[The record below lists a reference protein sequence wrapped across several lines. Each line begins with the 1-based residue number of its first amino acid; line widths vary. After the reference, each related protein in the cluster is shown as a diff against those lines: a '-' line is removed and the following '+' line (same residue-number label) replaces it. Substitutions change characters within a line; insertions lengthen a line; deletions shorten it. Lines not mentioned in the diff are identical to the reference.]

1 MAKNNSLK
9 QRLKQ
14 AAKRR
19 ANRQSSPA
27 AGQLASPAAI
37 VDTETAGQSQ
47 SPQTQT
53 PQTQTPQT
61 QTPAGSGGKQG
72 AAVDSLVSCLLKYDQ
87 QQSPLNDRD
96 LLAALRS
103 LQRGYPSQDPTCIA
117 LYEQLLQVKQAS
129 QMTVH
134 ATRRA
139 VEQLIDLVRSYDK
152 ANSSSRAAISYLH
165 SVAD

>member
-1 MAKNNSLK
+1 MAKNDSLK

-27 AGQLASPAAI
+27 TGQLASPAAMGQA
-37 VDTETAGQSQ
+37 DTANQSQ
-47 SPQTQT
+47 SPQSQAT
-53 PQTQTPQT
+53 
-61 QTPAGSGGKQG
+61 AGSGGKQG
-72 AAVDSLVSCLLKYDQ
+72 AAVDSLVACLLKYDQ
-87 QQSPLNDRD
+87 HQAPLNDRD

>member
-1 MAKNNSLK
+1 MEPASQEL
-9 QRLKQ
+9 
-14 AAKRR
+14 AA
-19 ANRQSSPA
+19 N
-27 AGQLASPAAI
+27 
-37 VDTETAGQSQ
+37 
-47 SPQTQT
+47 
-53 PQTQTPQT
+53 
-61 QTPAGSGGKQG
+61 GSNQG

-87 QQSPLNDRD
+87 HHAPLNDRD